1 MSQSQPSFMRSILYL
16 LFFVPCVLCRAQDG
30 ISIPK
35 DTASVDTKAFAF
47 ALVKDVQGNYEKAAT
62 VLNWLSSHFNW
73 LATDYQ
79 TRTVKEI
86 IVRQGGNCFE
96 MASVYMTLLKDLNIN
111 YRPIAEINI
120 HVYSDE
126 REQTSEQKIKESG
139 NRMSVFGRQHNDHR
153 WVEIFNDKTNEWI
166 PADPTMNL
174 IGYDNWLKGRVWFGE
189 RNTMNA
195 EFNKEMIVPFAIF
208 VVNKSNKN
216 EMEENR
222 SLFYL
227 STKLDSLYD
236 HKLSKLPSWTKW
248 IDGIKKLSAAAK
260 NAFEGNENLH
270 NYTGQISELAKIY
283 QSLRQ
288 EYLTSEKKN
297 NN

>member
-1 MSQSQPSFMRSILYL
+1 MKSIFCL
-16 LFFVPCVLCRAQDG
+16 LFLVSGILCSGQDV

-47 ALVKDVQGNYEKAAT
+47 AIVKDVQGNYEKAVT
-62 VLNWLSSHFNW
+62 VLNWLSTHFNW

-79 TRTVKEI
+79 TRTVKQI

-96 MASVYMTLLKDLNIN
+96 MASVYMALLKDLNIN

-120 HVYSDE
+120 HVSSDE
-126 REQTSEQKIKESG
+126 REHTSEQKIKQNG
-139 NRMSVFGRQHNDHR
+139 NGMSVFGRQHNDHR
-153 WVEIFNDKTNEWI
+153 WVEIYNDKTNEWI

-174 IGYDNWLKGRVWFGE
+174 IGYEAWLKGRVWFGE

-208 VVNKSNKN
+208 VVNKGNSNK
-216 EMEENR
+216 MEENR
-222 SLFYL
+222 SLYYL

-236 HKLSKLPSWTKW
+236 HKLSGLPSWTKW
-248 IDGIKKLSAAAK
+248 IDGVKALSAPAK

-270 NYTGQISELAKIY
+270 NYTDQISHLAIIY
-283 QSLRQ
+283 QSLKQ
-288 EYLTSEKKN
+288 EYLDSQTRTIRN
-297 NN
+297 Q

>member
-1 MSQSQPSFMRSILYL
+1 MRSILCLFL
-16 LFFVPCVLCRAQDG
+16 LFSCTAINAQSS

-35 DTASVDTKAFAF
+35 DTASVDTRAFAF
-47 ALVKDVQGNYEKAAT
+47 AIVKDVNGNYEKAEAL
-62 VLNWLSSHFNW
+62 LNWLSSHFSW

-79 TRTVKEI
+79 ARTVKQI

-96 MASVYMTLLKDLNIN
+96 MATVYMALLKDLNIN

-120 HVYSDE
+120 HVYSDD
-126 REQTSEQKIKESG
+126 REATSEQKIKQSG
-139 NRMSVFGRQHNDHR
+139 NQMSVFGRQHNDHR

-174 IGYDNWLKGRVWFGE
+174 IGYDNWLKGRAWFGE

-195 EFNKEMIVPFAIF
+195 EFNKDMIVPFAIF
-208 VVNKSNKN
+208 VVNKNNKS

-248 IDGIKKLSAAAK
+248 IDGVKTLSIAAK

-270 NYTGQISELAKIY
+270 NYSQLISELAKTY
-283 QSLRQ
+283 QNLRL
-288 EYLTSEKKN
+288 EYLDSEKKN
-297 NN
+297 